1 MNDAGGEAG
10 RGGSVADAFCATPE
24 LACRGGNWPG
34 GDVTAGEPAAR
45 RGVGNAEGE
54 KSRRCS
60 GFVEDK
66 SLEALG
72 TRAAAEPC

>member
-1 MNDAGGEAG
+1 MKDDGGEAG
-10 RGGSVADAFCATPE
+10 RGGSTVDTGCATLE
-24 LACRGGNWPG
+24 LACCGGNCPVG
-34 GDVTAGEPAAR
+34 EVTAGKFPAR
-45 RGVGNAEGE
+45 KGVGSAEGE

-72 TRAAAEPC
+72 SRTADPC